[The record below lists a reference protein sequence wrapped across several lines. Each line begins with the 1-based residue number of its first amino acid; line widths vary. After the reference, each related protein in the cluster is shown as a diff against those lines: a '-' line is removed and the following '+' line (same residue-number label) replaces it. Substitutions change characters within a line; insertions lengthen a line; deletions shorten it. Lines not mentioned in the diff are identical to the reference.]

1 MRIRPNSLGFTLLLG
16 ALAALPPLA
25 IDMGLPALAALG
37 TSEAPPLVGVANGL
51 V

>member
-25 IDMGLPALAALG
+25 IDMSLPALKAMGESLH
-37 TSEAPPLVGVANGL
+37 APPVPQV
-51 V
+51 